1 MIHLRDNCVET
12 VIALC
17 MTVLNK
23 LIKVLNVQFLIFF
36 AAKTVN

>member
-12 VIALC
+12 VIALR

-23 LIKVLNVQFLIFF
+23 LIKVLNVQFFIFLLQ
-36 AAKTVN
+36 KL